1 MGLSILKILG
11 LLNFAVFLV
20 MMLVNKGDKNQLF
33 IKFILLSYPVL
44 AIYLIPILT
53 GFDMIC
59 FTFLFVFYKKREQ
72 SFREGFVYTVIFVVM
87 LLLVAIGM
95 FLADEGIGI
104 ESITD
109 YLSIFPVFIFS
120 KILIDECLEDMD
132 FFYEIIRCLKIT
144 LIVSFVFLCLQFVLG
159 VQFSLSAHQNP
170 NIIISDG
177 IRYPSF
183 LSDPQVYSQYLA
195 AMSFICLI
203 KDKEGNNLK
212 VINYVLAI
220 LCLLAIFTAGGRAGM
235 LGWAVGMSL
244 MVLFSNANYRITVLV
259 TCGIL
264 YLVALNFGDS
274 FAIFKRGG
282 DMSETYDFRHGIWE
296 DAYQIFLGQPF
307 FGIGI
312 GNYAKY
318 VTVHNP
324 DQFWLVEN
332 EFIYFDHPES
342 GYLKFLTELGAT
354 GFVCIFLFVLL
365 PMFNAFL
372 VYLRTKDSSI
382 ILLISAVLSWMTG
395 FYSTYSFGDVRLKV
409 LIITILCLLI
419 LSKQRLLQNN
429 TETEEAEPVP
439 Q

>member
-1 MGLSILKILG
+1 
-11 LLNFAVFLV
+11 
-20 MMLVNKGDKNQLF
+20 
-33 IKFILLSYPVL
+33 
-44 AIYLIPILT
+44 
-53 GFDMIC
+53 
-59 FTFLFVFYKKREQ
+59 
-72 SFREGFVYTVIFVVM
+72 
-87 LLLVAIGM
+87 M
-95 FLADEGIGI
+95 F
-104 ESITD
+104 
-109 YLSIFPVFIFS
+109 
-120 KILIDECLEDMD
+120 

-144 LIVSFVFLCLQFVLG
+144 LVVSFVFLCLQFVLG
-159 VQFSLSAHQNP
+159 VQFSLSASQNP

-212 VINYVLAI
+212 LINYVLAV

-264 YLVALNFGDS
+264 YLVAMNFGDS

-318 VTVHNP
+318 VSVHNP

-395 FYSTYSFGDVRLKV
+395 FYSTYSFGDVRLKI

-419 LSKQRLLQNN
+419 LSKRRLLQPD
-429 TETEEAEPVP
+429 TPVEDAEPIP